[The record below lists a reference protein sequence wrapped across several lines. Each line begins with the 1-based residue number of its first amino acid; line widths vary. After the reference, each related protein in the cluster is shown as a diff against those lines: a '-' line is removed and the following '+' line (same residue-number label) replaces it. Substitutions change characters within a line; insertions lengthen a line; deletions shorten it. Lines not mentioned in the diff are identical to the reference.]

1 MRRVNNTPHIPA
13 VRPEVNKAYGIWLK
27 SFEWTYIL
35 TLRRHF
41 PITEAGSDK
50 YARNLLKHSKQIQ
63 QVWYALE
70 RDSYDSMTHLHII
83 LSSKQLKLDRK
94 TAVKALGL
102 KRNPKTLS
110 YFSEVI
116 DKESVAFYCTKYIR
130 RGIIHYDLLTQSDLD

>member
-13 VRPEVNKAYGIWLK
+13 VCPDVNQAYGTWLK
-27 SFEWTYIL
+27 SFEWTYFL

-41 PITEAGSDK
+41 QITETASRK
-50 YARNLLKHSKQIQ
+50 YACNLLRHSKQIQ

-70 RDSYDSMTHLHII
+70 RDSYDNMTHLHII

-102 KRNPKTLS
+102 QCNPKTLS
-110 YFSEVI
+110 YFSEVM

-130 RGIIHYDLLTQSDLD
+130 RGIIHYDLLTQSDLG